1 MKETRHLITILSPV
15 EQYLTQ
21 TQKRLFKG
29 FNEYED
35 VHRLMFDIET
45 TSLRPQDGMIFLLG
59 VLDNRGNSKIFYAH
73 DDGGACLMRFL
84 VDECT
89 GPNVASWLRENDYE
103 VFSVF
108 ENARGMEDD
117 DIIQKAVEEN
127 WILITNDKDFG
138 DKVYRDGHLHRGI
151 ILLRLE
157 DERSA
162 SKINVLSRLFENH
175 IDRLPDSFVVVT
187 EKQVRFARR

>member
-1 MKETRHLITILSPV
+1 
-15 EQYLTQ
+15 
-21 TQKRLFKG
+21 
-29 FNEYED
+29 
-35 VHRLMFDIET
+35 
-45 TSLRPQDGMIFLLG
+45 
-59 VLDNRGNSKIFYAH
+59 
-73 DDGGACLMRFL
+73 MRFL
-84 VDECT
+84 GDECT

-108 ENARGMEDD
+108 EDTRGMKDD

-138 DKVYRDGHLHRGI
+138 DRVYRDGHLQRGI

-157 DERSA
+157 DERSE
-162 SKINVLSRLFENH
+162 SKIKVLSRLFENH
-175 IDRLPDSFVVVT
+175 IDRIPDSFVVVT